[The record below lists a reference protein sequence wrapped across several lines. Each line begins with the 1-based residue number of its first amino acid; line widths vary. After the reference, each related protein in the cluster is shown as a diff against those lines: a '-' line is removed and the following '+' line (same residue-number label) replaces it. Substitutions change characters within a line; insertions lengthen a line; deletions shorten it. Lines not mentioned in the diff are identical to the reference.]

1 MRARDEIF
9 RKTLGRGGGWHPSPS
24 CVSEGGINLNLSILF
39 TINITHLYCQKL
51 NKKENFKKG
60 NSQPH
65 KNQENRFV
73 TSLKGH
79 LIISFLRKFAFLRPK
94 KKKIKTIRFL
104 ATIKGFCNRKS
115 SYFAKKVKITALFT
129 NMRTLKFVSRLH
141 NCVFSKFACL

>member
-1 MRARDEIF
+1 MRARDEKTRKIF

-24 CVSEGGINLNLSILF
+24 CVSEGEINLNLSILF

-79 LIISFLRKFAFLRPK
+79 LIISFLRKFAFLRQK
-94 KKKIKTIRFL
+94 KK
-104 ATIKGFCNRKS
+104 N
-115 SYFAKKVKITALFT
+115 
-129 NMRTLKFVSRLH
+129 
-141 NCVFSKFACL
+141 